1 MGCGSSRMNSAEGLV
16 PEKIRPL
23 LFRRYEELKKRR
35 QGPAAAMQRETTL
48 SKKNLLKADE
58 DINSNNSSDGAEAE
72 YKPAVISPMKVEATN
87 KVAPLPLES
96 GSEHETSTDTENHKG
111 NTEQQ
116 KLPEKEKDA
125 TGEEKNTKEAEETV
139 AEKNEDEQLEE
150 KSDDDEDGDDDDDF
164 GFGDITLCPASPSF
178 RIYCLPPQN
187 NKDESKSQQE
197 MVTSQKSSSV
207 ESEQSPASGH
217 VKTPSVNSIHS
228 VVSPQNSKILNE
240 CTETQSA
247 SKRRRNRKKKLQ
259 AVKNILVAKS
269 LYTSCSCAG
278 ADRTRLAAAKSMK

>member
-1 MGCGSSRMNSAEGLV
+1 MGCGSSRMNSAEQVV

-35 QGPAAAMQRETTL
+35 QRPAAAMQRETTL

-58 DINSNNSSDGAEAE
+58 DINSNNSLDEAEAE

-87 KVAPLPLES
+87 KVAPLPLEL
-96 GSEHETSTDTENHKG
+96 GSEHENSTDTENHNG
-111 NTEQQ
+111 NTKQQ
-116 KLPEKEKDA
+116 TQPEKEKDA
-125 TGEEKNTKEAEETV
+125 TGEEKDTKEAEETV

-150 KSDDDEDGDDDDDF
+150 KSDDDDSDDDF
-164 GFGDITLCPASPSF
+164 GFGDIPVCPASPSF

-187 NKDESKSQQE
+187 DKDESKIQQE

-207 ESEQSPASGH
+207 ESEQSPASEH
-217 VKTPSVNSIHS
+217 VKTPSVDSIHS
-228 VVSPQNSKILNE
+228 VVSSQNTKILNKSA
-240 CTETQSA
+240 ETQLA